1 MTEDALLYC
10 YGGPELL
17 DSLKRNLLPLVDW
30 DTMTNPWFHCETGVG
45 NEASAVT
52 ADQWQAALE
61 ARYAAIPDHLRG
73 AVDFSY
79 FAEKMEAKRPEI
91 EADIRASG
99 QTTEAGDLDTLRHQS
114 VAVLRL
120 LETPLNPLGWQL
132 LGSQYRGVCVG
143 LLRSQGLFK
152 AAPNKPR
159 ILKHVRYAP
168 HRSLTGSDT
177 MPFPGWFE
185 EPEALSALNEW
196 RLALP
201 RKHARK
207 VGDQY
212 WLPLEAGS
220 VKAIYIGPLASEE
233 TLQAVTDL
241 QRLYQRYRSCQRLR
255 VHPAHRSFT
264 LQGSYE

>member
-10 YGGPELL
+10 YGGTELL

-30 DTMTNPWFHCETGVG
+30 DAMANPWFHCDTGVG

-61 ARYAAIPDHLRG
+61 ARYEAIPAHLRG
-73 AVDFSY
+73 AVDFNY
-79 FAEKMEAKRPEI
+79 FAEQMEAKRSEI

-114 VAVLRL
+114 VVVLRL

-132 LGSQYRGVCVG
+132 LGQQYQGICVG
-143 LLRSQGLFK
+143 LPRSHALFR
-152 AAPNKPR
+152 AAPKKPR
-159 ILKHVRYAP
+159 ILRHVRYAP
-168 HRSLTGSDT
+168 HRSLKATDN

-185 EPEALSALNEW
+185 DPEALAALNEW

-201 RKHARK
+201 RKQARHM
-207 VGDQY
+207 GDDY

-220 VKAIYIGPLASEE
+220 VKSIHIGPLASEA
-233 TLQAVTDL
+233 TVQAVNDL
-241 QRLYQRYRSCQRLR
+241 QRLYQRYRNCQRLR